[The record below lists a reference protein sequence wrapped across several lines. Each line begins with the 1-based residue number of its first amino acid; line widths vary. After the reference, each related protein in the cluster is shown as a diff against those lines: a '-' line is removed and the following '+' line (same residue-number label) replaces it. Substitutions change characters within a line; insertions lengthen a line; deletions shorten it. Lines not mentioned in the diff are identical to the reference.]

1 MTLASIVRLP
11 GFLVWY
17 IYQVIYS
24 SGSVLRN
31 IFSRRRRH
39 PLRVLRVPLAS
50 TRDWQVAVFGGLIT
64 LTPGTL
70 TIGVVR
76 DEGERYLLVHSM
88 QHDSTEQ
95 ALDDLIDM
103 EARMLAAF
111 PGRGDVPRE
120 GDRRG
125 GDR

>member
-31 IFSRRRRH
+31 IMSRRRRH
-39 PLRVLRVPLAS
+39 PLRVLKVPLAS

-70 TIGVVR
+70 TLGVVR
-76 DEGERYLLVHSM
+76 DEGKRFLLVHSM
-88 QHDSTEQ
+88 QHNDTAS
-95 ALDDLIDM
+95 ALEDLIDM
-103 EARMLAAF
+103 EARMLRAF
-111 PGRGDVPRE
+111 PGRG
-120 GDRRG
+120 GS
-125 GDR
+125 

>member
-1 MTLASIVRLP
+1 MTLASLARLP

-17 IYQVIYS
+17 VYQVVYS

-31 IFSRRRRH
+31 IISRRRRH
-39 PLRVLRVPLAS
+39 PLRVVAVPLAS

-76 DEGERYLLVHSM
+76 DHGERKLLVHSM
-88 QHDSTEQ
+88 QHDDTDT
-95 ALDDLIDM
+95 ALADLMDM
-103 EARMLAAF
+103 EARMLRAF
-111 PGRGDVPRE
+111 PGRGGQR
-120 GDRRG
+120 
-125 GDR
+125 